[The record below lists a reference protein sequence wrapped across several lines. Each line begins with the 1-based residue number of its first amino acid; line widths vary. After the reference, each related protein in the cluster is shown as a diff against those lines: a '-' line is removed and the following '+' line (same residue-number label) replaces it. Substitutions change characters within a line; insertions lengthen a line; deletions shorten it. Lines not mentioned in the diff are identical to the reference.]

1 MGIINDRLFAFSRLL
16 ESKKAYIMEKDPKA
30 RKLINFL
37 SLKNTPPINKYE
49 FELNNEK
56 LELFENK
63 KK

>member
-49 FELNNEK
+49 FE
-56 LELFENK
+56 
-63 KK
+63 